1 MALKVRNTLLISYHC
16 QHLFGTKNVLYF
28 VTQISAFCFCFV
40 WKSVLVAL
48 LFVTLMDLLD

>member
-1 MALKVRNTLLISYHC
+1 MAPKVRNTLPISYHC
-16 QHLFGTKNVLYF
+16 QHLFSTQKVLYF

-48 LFVTLMDLLD
+48 LFLTLMDLLD